1 MKNHEESMMDINANY
16 AKNSLTSQLASTQ
29 SKSTGVG
36 NTSGQQ
42 PIPATDRDGDQD
54 NSVAKD
60 SVTLSSQSL
69 KLASTSSVQGA
80 TNQTQIPDR
89 QEAQKMVDQLVT
101 GFQNNPQQ
109 AQNAVSNASSI
120 NVSQLLA

>member
-1 MKNHEESMMDINANY
+1 MDINANY
-16 AKNSLTSQLASTQ
+16 AKNSLSSQLTSTQ

-36 NTSGQQ
+36 NPSGQQ

-69 KLASTSSVQGA
+69 KLASTSSVQGT

-89 QEAQKMVDQLVT
+89 QEAQKVVDQLVT
-101 GFQNNPQQ
+101 GFQNAPKQ

-120 NVSQLLA
+120 NVSQLLT